1 MKKRTTWIRFRHR
14 VVFGILRYPLTL
26 YTILRY
32 GVRVDRFRQQGN
44 RPYLI
49 IMNHQTAWDQ
59 FCNALG
65 GIGQLTAAQ
74 VNWAKGKIPGDYCP
88 SCKKMI
94 IETDIVR

>member
-1 MKKRTTWIRFRHR
+1 MKCPYCNEQMVHGIIRYDSRSA
-14 VVFGILRYPLTL
+14 LRWHAD
-26 YTILRY
+26 
-32 GVRVDRFRQQGN
+32 GE
-44 RPYLI
+44 
-49 IMNHQTAWDQ
+49 TAWDQ

-74 VNWAKGKIPGDYCP
+74 VIWAKGKIPGDYCP